1 MLREYLGRMN
11 RHPHRTLWIALAGG
25 LIVLLICGRLA
36 LPYFVKQ
43 YVNRTLQGLNGY
55 SGSVAE
61 IDISL
66 WRGAYQIQNLEI
78 DKTGGKVP
86 IPFVAAETVDLA
98 VEWGALLHG
107 RIVAKIDL
115 YDPKVNFVNSAKP
128 QKTQAKVDESW
139 TDTVKRLVPFD
150 INRVGIYNGQIHY
163 RDLEANP
170 RVDVFVQK
178 LDATVRNLTNSE
190 KFGETLYATFEGSA
204 LAMGSGKITFQ
215 GSLDPYA
222 SKPTFAFKFS
232 LNDLQMKQLNPFLRA
247 YASVD
252 AESGTFAMDAEF
264 KASHGK
270 FDGYVKPFIK
280 DLNVLNWKK
289 DENVFKKLWEGT
301 VQLLGDLFESHSE
314 GRIATRIP
322 FHGTVDDPSP
332 NLLATIGGILQ
343 NAFLKALQRGLEGSA
358 SLGKEAKA
366 E

>member
-1 MLREYLGRMN
+1 MKQ
-11 RHPHRTLWIALAGG
+11 HPHRRLWVAVTGG
-25 LIVLLICGRLA
+25 LLVLLIVGRLA
-36 LPYFVKQ
+36 LPHIVKS
-43 YVNRTLQGLNGY
+43 YVNGTLQGLNGY
-55 SGSVAE
+55 SGGVAD

-86 IPFVAAETVDLA
+86 VPFVSVETVDLS

-115 YDPKVNFVNSAKP
+115 YDLKVNFVSAAKP

-139 TDTVKRLVPFD
+139 TDTVKSLVPVD
-150 INRVGIYNGQIHY
+150 INRVGIHNGQIHY
-163 RDLEANP
+163 RDFEAKP

-178 LDATVRNLTNSE
+178 LNATLRNLTNSE
-190 KFGETLYATFEGSA
+190 KFGKTLYATFEGSA
-204 LAMGSGKITFQ
+204 LAMGSGKIDFK

-222 SKPTFAFKFS
+222 SKPTFAFDFS
-232 LNDLQMKQLNPFLRA
+232 LSDLQLKQLNPFLRA

-252 AESGTFAMDAEF
+252 AEAGTFAMDAAFE
-264 KASHGK
+264 ASHGK
-270 FDGYVKPFIK
+270 FNGYVKPFIK

-301 VQLLGDLFESHSE
+301 VQLMGDLFENHSE

-322 FHGTVDDPSP
+322 FHGTIDDPSP
-332 NLLATIGGILQ
+332 NLLATLGGILK
-343 NAFLKALQRGLEGSA
+343 NAFLKALQRGLEGSV
-358 SLGKEAKA
+358 SLGKSSQPD
-366 E
+366 